1 MKTIYHTQLD
11 DLQEVRE
18 QATGLEREE
27 IQKKIDDIFFKN
39 PPKKREKR
47 EKKKKKFKIKDP
59 DDMWY

>member
-1 MKTIYHTQLD
+1 NIYHTQLD
-11 DLQEVRE
+11 DLQEARE

-39 PPKKREKR
+39 PPKKRQKKR
-47 EKKKKKFKIKDP
+47 KIKIKDP